1 MPPLLA
7 ALAIAFGLS
16 GATPASADDRHQ
28 IEAVMSGY
36 WAAYSNADF
45 LEAARY
51 LHPGDRESL
60 RVELLPVFLA
70 GVEHP
75 HPELREIAETFFM
88 GVAEHDRGAMRPDEV
103 FRGLSYIVAAINPAL
118 FEYFRESRLSVD
130 EVQFG
135 SEKKATVHYRVVIR
149 GVPMT
154 DSERLDW
161 TDGAWYIRTKEPA
174 EDTATKFRLVFGSV
188 DSDR

>member
-1 MPPLLA
+1 MPLLLA
-7 ALAIAFGLS
+7 ALALVLGLTA
-16 GATPASADDRHQ
+16 ATPASADDRHQ

-36 WAAYSNADF
+36 WVAYSNADF

-51 LHPGDRESL
+51 LHPSDREAL

-70 GVEHP
+70 GVDHP
-75 HPELREIAETFFM
+75 HPELQEIAETFFM
-88 GVAEHDRGAMRPDEV
+88 GVAEHDRGAMGPEEV
-103 FRGLSYIVAAINPAL
+103 FRGLSYIVAAINPTL
-118 FEYFRESRLSVD
+118 FEYFRESRLAVD

-135 SEKKATVHYRVVIR
+135 LEKKATVHYRVLIR

-161 TDGAWYIRTKEPA
+161 SDGAWYIRVKEPA
-174 EDTATKFRLVFGSV
+174 EDTATKFRLVFGLEG
-188 DSDR
+188 SDR